1 MAAVFTG
8 SFDINQTNW
17 PGVIQSSRTSGGM
30 ACAIPSLA
38 GMNYQLLWSADL
50 VNWQAVGAALCG
62 DGTTETWNLS
72 PSGTAGFYKL
82 QVTETP

>member
-1 MAAVFTG
+1 VFTG

-50 VNWQAVGAALCG
+50 ANWQAVGTALSG
-62 DGTTETWNLS
+62 DGTTLNWNLS
-72 PSGTAGFYKL
+72 PSGTTGFYKI
-82 QVTETP
+82 QVSETP